1 MSAKKISQA
10 QLPRGRVGRIVAWQM
25 GRANRPAYQW
35 TVEQL
40 RAVKPKSYLEVGFGA
55 GHLEQL
61 VAEEFKP
68 EKLAGVD
75 PSPLMVETA
84 TKRLRHLRD
93 IKIELA
99 QGDDAHLPKD
109 GPYDA
114 ITALH
119 SFQFWPQPAETLA
132 EIRSLLAPGGK
143 FVMVLRLDRRH
154 RRRRLPNP
162 MSRGRNEVSVACRAL
177 QDAGFTI
184 LAMRGISKTSHGIVA
199 GCG

>member
-1 MSAKKISQA
+1 MGSKKVSQA
-10 QLPRGRVGRIVAWQM
+10 QHPKGRAGRIFGWLM
-25 GRANRPAYQW
+25 GRMNRPAYVW
-35 TVEQL
+35 TIEQL
-40 RAVKPKSYLEVGFGA
+40 RAVKPKSYLEVGFGT

-61 VAEEFKP
+61 VAEELKP

-84 TKRLRHLRD
+84 TKRLRRYRD

-114 ITALH
+114 IAALH
-119 SFQFWPQPAETLA
+119 SFQFWPKPAETLTD
-132 EIRSLLAPGGK
+132 IRSLLAPGGK
-143 FVMVLRLDRRH
+143 FVMVLRLHGRRK
-154 RRRRLPNP
+154 RLPNP
-162 MSRGRNEVSVACRAL
+162 LSRGRGEVSAACRAL

-184 LAMRGISKTSHGIVA
+184 LAMRGISKKSHGIVA
-199 GCG
+199 GPG